1 MYMFRLFHS
10 DRPFEQ
16 IDARMLAD
24 GELSI
29 GRDPQADWQ
38 IADPDCALSRLHG
51 CLKLE
56 DGQLAYRDSSSNGSF
71 AADGTRF
78 PQGEFVPL
86 QAQQRVH
93 IGPLMLLVEP
103 VSEAPLSDDGNGT
116 RITLAAGSA
125 PTAIPSEWSDS
136 AGLAAT
142 SRPLHRDIS
151 LVEAFC
157 EGADLDP
164 SALSADDPEELM
176 RRIGEIYRQSLLG
189 ISALLAARA
198 ETKQSYE
205 MDRTTIGAMDN
216 NPFKWAATRR
226 LALELLFNRADG
238 FLSGSAAVRASF
250 QDLAEH
256 LTGVAKGA
264 EAAVMAAIEATD
276 PQEVERDAASRGFTF
291 KGRTAVCWEIMR
303 ERHADRDALERAIN
317 RAFGEAYCQTGNADG

>member
-1 MYMFRLFHS
+1 MYILRLFHN

-51 CLKLE
+51 CLKLT

-71 AADGTRF
+71 AADGTRY
-78 PQGEFVPL
+78 PQGEFVSL

-93 IGPLMLLVEP
+93 IGPLMLLIEQ

-116 RITLAAGSA
+116 RITLAAGIA
-125 PTAIPSEWSDS
+125 PAAIPSEWSDS
-136 AGLAAT
+136 TGQAAT
-142 SRPLHRDIS
+142 PKPVHRDIS

-164 SALSADDPEELM
+164 SALSADDPEDLM

-198 ETKQSYE
+198 DTKRSYE
-205 MDRTTIGAMDN
+205 MDRTTIGAADN

-226 LALELLFNRADG
+226 LALELLFRRADG
-238 FLSGSAAVRASF
+238 FLSGSDAVRASF
-250 QDLAEH
+250 EDLAQH

-264 EAAVMAAIEATD
+264 EAAVAATVEATD
-276 PQEVERDAASRGFTF
+276 PHSVERQATSRGFTF
-291 KGRTAVCWEIMR
+291 KGRTAVCWEIML
-303 ERHADRDALERAIN
+303 ERHADRDALEAAIK
-317 RAFGEAYCQTGNADG
+317 RAFGDAYCQAVKANG